1 MTLSPHRQCRRVS
14 LQHHQQSPFQLH
26 HLGGS
31 GSDLLE
37 DDANPLL
44 GSMDM
49 AAAARVRMLECGPSS
64 AAASLHSRTSSS
76 ASQAREHCAVVS
88 ARQLAHGAGVACHLL
103 LGRALLPVTRLS
115 CRVGCAAARAT
126 AHTAIRTSA
135 AVVRTAAR
143 VARFAMAPRVTVEKI
158 YGPPPQAPS
167 DLYPSS
173 SEFQHPFPYTLHA
186 TPSGRITHA
195 PASPFPPDTATSGSA
210 RQALSPAPSQ
220 PVAHRPRRYR
230 VVQQPPEPLSKLV
243 GARILL
249 RDCGD
254 TRLRVE
260 YCSDCVLVAERLER
274 VELLLVGCTRVKL
287 VLRNCRALVLRELQ
301 CSGMG
306 DFVRR
311 SCPGFEHHIVCLR
324 CACKPAV
331 QRPVLQAGVGS
342 RGTSDGSGVGGEW
355 GLGGWAGAAA
365 AAASAGYR

>member
-1 MTLSPHRQCRRVS
+1 MTLSPHRQSRRAS
-14 LQHHQQSPFQLH
+14 MQQHQQSPFQLH

-44 GSMDM
+44 GSMDT
-49 AAAARVRMLECGPSS
+49 AAAARVRMLERGPSS

-76 ASQAREHCAVVS
+76 ASQPKEHCAVVS

-103 LGRALLPVTRLS
+103 LGRALLPATRLS

-135 AVVRTAAR
+135 AVVRTAGR

-158 YGPPPQAPS
+158 YGPPPEPPS
-167 DLYPSS
+167 DPDPYYEPQL
-173 SEFQHPFPYTLHA
+173 PFPYTLHA

-195 PASPFPPDTATSGSA
+195 PTSPPPLDTATSGSA

-311 SCPGFEHHIVCLR
+311 GCPGFEHHIVCLR

-331 QRPVLQAGVGS
+331 QWPVLPAGAGS
-342 RGTSDGSGVGGEW
+342 RGTSGGSGVDGGW
-355 GLGGWAGAAA
+355 GVGGWAGAAA
-365 AAASAGYR
+365 AAASTGYR